1 MDTPVSREILVPIGD
16 VSSGADCREFWP
28 GSYENGLYPP
38 REVKVGET
46 PAEETHDR
54 DRNRS

>member
-28 GSYENGLYPP
+28 GSYENDFYSPM
-38 REVKVGET
+38 EVKVGET

-54 DRNRS
+54 DSNRS